1 MGLIDEHKT
10 TYLFFCLFP
19 KPHTCSANTL
29 TPPTCPFLFSFFCLP
44 LPEVVHAS
52 HEPNQLS
59 TKATSMVLMSM
70 IIVISILISITMPQ
84 HVHYVAP

>member
-10 TYLFFCLFP
+10 TYLFFPVP

-29 TPPTCPFLFSFFCLP
+29 TPPHLSIFFFFCLP

-52 HEPNQLS
+52 YEPNQLS